1 MSQRKL
7 FLVMAGAAIAA
18 ASVGGLSSEVRPGS
32 RVVMDAHNCYP
43 YDGRWADRIQ
53 RALSAGVPLAI
64 EQDLLWYTDKAT
76 RQSRSIVSHG
86 PPAHGTE
93 PSMKQY
99 FFERVRPIVEQALR
113 NGNDGS
119 WPLITLNLD
128 FKSDEAE
135 HLASVW
141 ALLGEYA
148 DWLCTVPRTEDISK
162 MEPLDVK
169 PVLVLTGD
177 SDAHQQVF
185 YEQVP
190 IGERLRVFGA
200 AHVNDQNPM
209 AAPGVLVAQPANNYR
224 RWWNNS
230 WDVVENG
237 GQRKAG
243 AWTAKDAARLKALV
257 EHAHENKYWIRFYTL
272 DGCRNTDLERNGW
285 SRGYNFGSRVA
296 VMERWGAANT
306 AGVDYIAT
314 DQYEDLAAF
323 LKRSNASHSVLD
335 DLFR

>member
-1 MSQRKL
+1 MWRKNL
-7 FLVMAGAAIAA
+7 LLLIAGAAIAA
-18 ASVGGLSSEVRPGS
+18 VIVPEQSSEVRPGS

-76 RQSRSIVSHG
+76 GQSRSIVSHG
-86 PPAHGTE
+86 PPGHGTE

-99 FFERVRPIVEQALR
+99 LFERIRPIVERALR
-113 NGNDGS
+113 NGNDGN

-128 FKSDEAE
+128 FKSNEEE

-141 ALLGEYA
+141 ALLGEYEG
-148 DWLCTVPRTEDISK
+148 WLCSATRTPNMSH

-177 SDAHQQVF
+177 SDTQQQVF

-190 IGERLRVFGA
+190 IGARLRVFGA
-200 AHVNDQNPM
+200 AHVNDKNPM

-230 WDVVENG
+230 WDVVEKG

-243 AWTAKDAARLKALV
+243 AWTAKDATRLKALV

-272 DGCRNTDLERNGW
+272 DGCRDADLKRNGW
-285 SRGYNFGSRVA
+285 FRDYNFGSREA
-296 VMERWGAANT
+296 VMERWGAAQA
-306 AGVDYIAT
+306 AGADCIAT
-314 DQYEDLAAF
+314 DQYEALSAF
-323 LKRSNASHSVLD
+323 LKRSGTSHSVVD